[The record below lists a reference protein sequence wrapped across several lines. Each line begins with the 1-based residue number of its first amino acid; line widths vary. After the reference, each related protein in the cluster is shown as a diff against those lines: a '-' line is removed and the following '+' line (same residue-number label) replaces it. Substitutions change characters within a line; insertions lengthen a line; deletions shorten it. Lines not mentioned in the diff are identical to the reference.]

1 MFNHKFITHNN
12 AFTMFDRTRKKKSST
27 IRDRVEIIKHA
38 YTLNFRSIHASFK
51 FMCDNFLL
59 PLELPQFV
67 LLLWLIECVMINWIS
82 FNFTSIVEI
91 FFLCQKKNS
100 TIKRKFN
107 LTVLCSI
114 WMSIIFFHLSL
125 RRKAIKLKTLVKGE
139 HILTFNKYSLLFW
152 LSTEFREFHSWE

>member
-1 MFNHKFITHNN
+1 MLLRCLIERAKKNHQQFVIVWKSLNTHTPWISDLFMHLSNLC
-12 AFTMFDRTRKKKSST
+12 A
-27 IRDRVEIIKHA
+27 IIFFFHWSFRNLFCFCDSLSA
-38 YTLNFRSIHASFK
+38 SWLIGFRSIS
-51 FMCDNFLL
+51 L
-59 PLELPQFV
+59 PS
-67 LLLWLIECVMINWIS
+67 WRY
-82 FNFTSIVEI
+82 
-91 FFLCQKKNS
+91 FFYAKKENS
-100 TIKRKFN
+100 TIKTKFN